1 MGMHLDVNDR
11 GFALLAVLML
21 VSILSLLGM
30 TSLQLATQE
39 MTGTRALQEEH
50 TAHHAA
56 EAAVGMVMEW
66 FHDPAA
72 AVKGPEA
79 RLLSKQLVDRYGQPA
94 FVNAHGVS
102 QFRGTAERPD
112 ILFDASIPQ
121 HDLLLNDAS
130 TGLFRSL
137 QGMARILKL
146 QVYGPVRPGLLCTV
160 EVVAAAGQRG
170 HIKKTISVEF
180 GAYSIPPLRAAIQTS
195 DIGGSTPSASSSSML
210 VHWGDFKTGGN
221 VRLIS
226 QKDVPEK
233 TSQASVSGQP
243 YGEMSHQ
250 QDRWFDMWV
259 GGDVIF
265 DRPQS
270 SGVQTLPENLHVG
283 QNPIPGLKM
292 DQWQYETL
300 KRMAIQFGS
309 YYGLDRDGRL
319 HPGGVIDPGEG
330 VAADQ
335 VLSAQGVGDHHGLVF
350 IDTLDQQPPRID
362 NLGTLTLDSEYLE
375 GMFVM
380 NAHVIWN
387 PTSSTKFVPALS
399 PPPEEQQSMGLR
411 IPVQL
416 SAINL
421 RGVLY
426 TAGNLVYC
434 GRPRV
439 FGGIMTEGVLSSCT
453 DQHALLEV
461 WYDHDLGEGLHR
473 GLPVVYVAPGTWHAK
488 L

>member
-1 MGMHLDVNDR
+1 MYVNDR
-11 GFALLAVLML
+11 GFALLAALML
-21 VSILSLLGM
+21 VAILSLLGM

-66 FHDPAA
+66 FHDPAVA
-72 AVKGPEA
+72 PQSSEV
-79 RLLSKQLVDRYGQPA
+79 RLFSKQLIDKYGQPA
-94 FVNAHGVS
+94 FVDAHGGS
-102 QFRGTAERPD
+102 QFRGTVDKPD
-112 ILFDASIPQ
+112 ILFDARIPQ
-121 HDLLLNDAS
+121 HDLLLNDTG

-137 QGMARILKL
+137 RGMARILKL
-146 QVYGPVRPGLLCTV
+146 QVYGPARPGLICTV
-160 EVVAAAGQRG
+160 EVVAAAGQGG
-170 HIKKTISVEF
+170 HIKKTVSVEF
-180 GAYSIPPLRAAIQTS
+180 GAYSIPPLKAAIQTAGIS
-195 DIGGSTPSASSSSML
+195 SSPPSASSLSML

-226 QKDVPEK
+226 QKELPEK
-233 TSQASVSGQP
+233 TPQAAVSGQP
-243 YGEMSHQ
+243 YGEMSHP
-250 QDRWFDMWV
+250 QDRWFDMLV
-259 GGDVIF
+259 GGNVIF

-270 SGVQTLPENLHVG
+270 TGLQTLPENLHVG
-283 QNPIPGLKM
+283 QSPIPGLKM

-319 HPGGVIDPGEG
+319 HPGGIIHPGEG
-330 VAADQ
+330 VTADEA
-335 VLSAQGVGDHHGLVF
+335 LGARRVGDHHGLVF
-350 IDTLDQQPPRID
+350 IDTLDQQPPRLD
-362 NLGTLTLDSEYLE
+362 NLGTLIVDSEYLE

-387 PTSSTKFVPALS
+387 PTLSTKFVPALS

-416 SAINL
+416 SAVNL

-439 FGGIMTEGVLSSCT
+439 FGGIMTEGMLSSCT

-461 WYDHDLGEGLHR
+461 WYDHDLGQGLHR
-473 GLPVVYVAPGTWHAK
+473 GIPLVYVAPGTWHAK

>member
-1 MGMHLDVNDR
+1 
-11 GFALLAVLML
+11 ML
-21 VSILSLLGM
+21 VCIYSSRNDIG
-30 TSLQLATQE
+30 TLAAQE
-39 MTGTRALQEEH
+39 MIGTRALQEEH

-56 EAAVGMVMEW
+56 EAALEMVMEW

-72 AVKGPEA
+72 SLQGPEA
-79 RLLSKQLVDRYGQPA
+79 RLLSKQLINGYGQPA
-94 FVNAHGVS
+94 FVDEHGVS
-102 QFRGTAERPD
+102 QFRGTADRPD
-112 ILFDASIPQ
+112 ILFDARIPQ
-121 HDLLLNDAS
+121 HDQLLNDAA

-137 QGMARILKL
+137 RGMARILKL

-160 EVVAAAGQRG
+160 EVVAAAGRGG
-170 HIKKTISVEF
+170 HIKKTVSVEF
-180 GAYSIPPLRAAIQTS
+180 GTYSIPPLRAAIQTAS
-195 DIGGSTPSASSSSML
+195 IGASPPPAGSSSIL
-210 VHWGDFKTGGN
+210 VHWGDFKSGGN
-221 VRLIS
+221 VRLTS
-226 QKDVPEK
+226 QEDVPEK

-243 YGEMSHQ
+243 YGEMSHP
-250 QDRWFDMWV
+250 QDRWFDMWT
-259 GGDVIF
+259 GGEVTF
-265 DRPQS
+265 ERPRS
-270 SGVQTLPENLHVG
+270 SGVPTLPGNIHMSQEPL
-283 QNPIPGLKM
+283 PGLRM
-292 DQWQYETL
+292 DRWQYETL

-319 HPGGVIDPGEG
+319 HPGGVIHPGEG
-330 VAADQ
+330 LAADEA
-335 VLSAQGVGDHHGLVF
+335 LYAREVGDHHGLVF
-350 IDTLDQQPPRID
+350 IDTLDQQPPQID
-362 NLGTLTLDSEYLE
+362 NLGTLTLNGEYLE
-375 GMFVM
+375 GMFVI

-439 FGGIMTEGVLSSCT
+439 FGGIMAEGSVSSCT
-453 DQHALLEV
+453 NKSALLEV

-473 GLPVVYVAPGTWHAK
+473 GVPVVYMAPGTWHAK